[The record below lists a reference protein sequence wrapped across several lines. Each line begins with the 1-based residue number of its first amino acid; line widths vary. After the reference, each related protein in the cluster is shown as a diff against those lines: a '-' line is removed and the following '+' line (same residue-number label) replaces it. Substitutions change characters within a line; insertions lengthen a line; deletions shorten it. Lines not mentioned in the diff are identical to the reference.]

1 MRRLALLLAACA
13 LAVASFGAS
22 SADAAQSPTFQW
34 GAAHIERGR
43 LKGWA
48 VARNSGPK
56 RSTPIKASIVMRNGK
71 RARRLGAV
79 RVPPIASR
87 HHKWFRFA
95 IGGAGAFS
103 SGTWSIEACLAGQ
116 CRQLGQTQPTST
128 VPNDPIPH
136 PVAKPFFHAGGGAE
150 YWAFVPRSYDPTN
163 QTPMPLLVWMHGC
176 GGYSEGD
183 AIVLNRPAEEGGEQD
198 WMMLSLGGRDGGC
211 WGPLAETEPLVMAA
225 LADFETH
232 FNVDR
237 RRVLLGGYSS
247 GGDLAYRT
255 GFLHS
260 STFAGL
266 LIENSAPF
274 LGTEAS
280 QAELLGAAK
289 TKFHIVQLAHLGDDA
304 YPIAKVRSEVH
315 TVSRA
320 GFPIE
325 LIERPGSHW
334 DANTDPEILTYLLP
348 HIDDGW
354 LAP

>member
-1 MRRLALLLAACA
+1 MRNA
-13 LAVASFGAS
+13 
-22 SADAAQSPTFQW
+22 
-34 GAAHIERGR
+34 
-43 LKGWA
+43 
-48 VARNSGPK
+48 GPK
-56 RSTPIKASIVMRNGK
+56 ASQPVRLSIVLRDAR
-71 RARRLGAV
+71 RARRIGEV
-79 RVPPIASR
+79 TVPAIAPLHDKRSR
-87 HHKWFRFA
+87 FTL
-95 IGGAGAFS
+95 GGAGAFS
-103 SGTWSIEACLAGQ
+103 SGTWSIEACLTGR
-116 CRQLGQTQPTST
+116 CRRLGRTRPTST
-128 VPNDPIPH
+128 VPTDPIPY

-150 YWAFVPRSYDPTN
+150 YWAFVPRSYDPN
-163 QTPMPLLVWMHGC
+163 NETPMTLLVWLHGC

-183 AIVLNRPAEEGGEQD
+183 ALVLDRPAEEGGEQD

-211 WGPLAETEPLVMAA
+211 WDPLAKTEPLVMAA

-237 RRVLLGGYSS
+237 RRVILGGYSS

-255 GFLHS
+255 GFFHS

-280 QAELLGAAK
+280 EAELLGAAK
-289 TKFHIVQLAHLGDDA
+289 TKFHIVQLAHVGDET
-304 YPIAKVRSEVH
+304 YPIAKVRGEVH
-315 TVSRA
+315 KVAAA